1 MVSAPSNV
9 ASVNEREL
17 TAQMNA
23 RDQYVPGPPVGVQI
37 HKSEALTWELV
48 VVRELRHPPEKVWLA
63 ITDPE
68 HLREWAPFDADK
80 NLSTAGASVKLTTV
94 NAPQPHITETRIM
107 RADAPHFL
115 EYMWGANPMRWEL
128 EPIPGGTRLTL
139 STAINKNFIS
149 MGAAGWHV
157 CFDVLNHLLA
167 GDPIGRLVGTDTM
180 KFGGWQRLTNEYAQM
195 FGLEPPKRFPEPQPQ
210 PPKNS

>member
-1 MVSAPSNV
+1 
-9 ASVNEREL
+9 
-17 TAQMNA
+17 MNA
-23 RDQYVPGPPVGVQI
+23 HEQYTPGPPVGVQI

-80 NLSTAGASVKLTTV
+80 NLGTAGVNVKLTTV
-94 NAPQPHITETRIM
+94 NAPRSYITETRIM

-139 STAINKNFIS
+139 STAINRNFIS

-157 CFDVLNHLLA
+157 CFDVLTHLLA
-167 GDPIGRLVGTDTM
+167 DAPIGRLVGTDTM
-180 KFGGWQRLTNEYAQM
+180 KFAGWQRLTNEYAQQ
-195 FGLEPPKRFPEPQPQ
+195 FGLEPPKRFPQPHQ
-210 PPKNS
+210 QQKP

>member
-1 MVSAPSNV
+1 
-9 ASVNEREL
+9 
-17 TAQMNA
+17 MNA
-23 RDQYVPGPPVGVQI
+23 HEQYTPGPATGVQMR
-37 HKSEALTWELV
+37 KNDSLNWELV
-48 VVRELRHPPEKVWLA
+48 VVRELRHSPEKVWQA
-63 ITDPE
+63 ITDPD

-80 NLSTAGASVKLTTV
+80 NLGTAGASVKLTTV
-94 NAPQPHITETRIM
+94 NAPQSHITETRVM

-157 CFDVLNHLLA
+157 CFDVLASFLY
-167 GDPIGRLVGTDTM
+167 GTPIGRLVGTDTM
-180 KFGGWQRLTNEYAQM
+180 KFAGWQRLTGEYAAQ
-195 FGLEPPKRFPEPQPQ
+195 FGLEPPKRFPQPQ
-210 PPKNS
+210 QQPKS

>member
-1 MVSAPSNV
+1 VVNAPSNINI
-9 ASVNEREL
+9 ATKGNCRL
-17 TAQMNA
+17 KMNA

-37 HKSEALTWELV
+37 HKSEALNWELV

-80 NLSTAGASVKLTTV
+80 SLTTAGANVKLTTV
-94 NAPQPHITETRIM
+94 NAAQSFITETRIM

-139 STAINKNFIS
+139 STAINRNFIT

-157 CFDVLNHLLA
+157 CLDVLDHLLA
-167 GDPIGRLVGTDTM
+167 GNPIGRLVGTDTM
-180 KFGGWQRLTNEYAQM
+180 KFAGWQRLTNEYAQQ
-195 FGLEPPKRFPEPQPQ
+195 FGLEPPKRFPQPHQ
-210 PPKNS
+210 QQKP

>member
-1 MVSAPSNV
+1 VVSAPFNL
-9 ASVNEREL
+9 NIITKGNCPL
-17 TAQMNA
+17 KMNA

-37 HKSEALTWELV
+37 HKSEALNWELV

-80 NLSTAGASVKLTTV
+80 SLATAGVNVKLTTV
-94 NAPQPHITETRIM
+94 NAPHTHITETRIM
-107 RADAPHFL
+107 RAEAPHFL
-115 EYMWGANPMRWEL
+115 EYMWGVNPMRWEL

-139 STAINKNFIS
+139 STAINRNFIT

-157 CFDVLNHLLA
+157 CLDVLDHLLA

-180 KFGGWQRLTNEYAQM
+180 KFSGWQRLTNEYAQM
-195 FGLEPPKRFPEPQPQ
+195 FGLEPPKRFPQPQTQ

>member
-1 MVSAPSNV
+1 
-9 ASVNEREL
+9 
-17 TAQMNA
+17 MNA
-23 RDQYVPGPPVGVQI
+23 HEQYTPGPATGVQI
-37 HKSEALTWELV
+37 RKSEAPTWELV
-48 VVRELRHPPEKVWLA
+48 VVRELRHSPEKVWRA

-80 NLSTAGASVKLTTV
+80 SLGTAGVQVKLTTV
-94 NAPQPHITETRIM
+94 NAPSPFITETRVM

-139 STAINKNFIS
+139 STAINRNFIS

-157 CFDVLNHLLA
+157 CFDVLASFLY
-167 GDPIGRLVGTDTM
+167 GTPMGRLVGSDTM
-180 KFGGWQRLTNEYAQM
+180 KFAGWQRLTNEYAAQ
-195 FGLEPPKRFPEPQPQ
+195 FGLEPPKRFPQPQ
-210 PPKNS
+210 PPKNP

>member
-1 MVSAPSNV
+1 VVNAPSNINI
-9 ASVNEREL
+9 ATKGNCRL
-17 TAQMNA
+17 KMNA

-37 HKSEALTWELV
+37 HKSEALNWELV

-80 NLSTAGASVKLTTV
+80 SLTTAGANVKLTTV
-94 NAPQPHITETRIM
+94 NAAQSFITETRIM

-139 STAINKNFIS
+139 STAINRNFIT

-157 CFDVLNHLLA
+157 CLDVLDHLLA
-167 GDPIGRLVGTDTM
+167 GNPIGRLVGADTM
-180 KFGGWQRLTNEYAQM
+180 KFAGWQRLTNEYAQQ
-195 FGLEPPKRFPEPQPQ
+195 FGLEPPKRFPQPHQ
-210 PPKNS
+210 QQKP